1 MGVPADI
8 ADIVLPLGATI
19 HMDGTALTTLMKI
32 AFLFGIFNMEFIGL
46 GVWTTAIALSVMSGV
61 VMSGIPGGG
70 MMGSLII
77 VGFYGFNTE
86 VIPIIV
92 TIGLLTDAIA
102 TMVNATGDA
111 VAAMMVTRRVEGK
124 DWIDKTYGEEI
135 IEGEATI

>member
-1 MGVPADI
+1 
-8 ADIVLPLGATI
+8 
-19 HMDGTALTTLMKI
+19 
-32 AFLFGIFNMEFIGL
+32 
-46 GVWTTAIALSVMSGV
+46 
-61 VMSGIPGGG
+61 MSGIPGGG

-92 TIGLLTDAIA
+92 TIGMLTDAIA

-124 DWIDKTYGEEI
+124 NWIDKIYDEENV
-135 IEGEATI
+135 EVKATI